1 MTMQKL
7 SQAGATE
14 DGTIRCPKCGST
26 AFRSKRSLK
35 GKLAAGLLA
44 PKTRVKCEV
53 CGKQF
58 KRG

>member
-1 MTMQKL
+1 MKKL
-7 SQAGATE
+7 SKVGATE
-14 DGTIRCPKCGST
+14 DGVRCPKCGSSS
-26 AFRSKRSLK
+26 FKSKRSLK
-35 GKLAAGLLA
+35 GKIAGGLLA